1 MRVSDRTGM
10 RRTKLRERE
19 KNDEGEGVRGRLGGA
34 RPGDETRPHRR
45 RTLPM
50 DPEGNHAR
58 RQRLD
63 DEARTPPGTVRP

>member
-1 MRVSDRTGM
+1 
-10 RRTKLRERE
+10 
-19 KNDEGEGVRGRLGGA
+19 
-34 RPGDETRPHRR
+34 
-45 RTLPM
+45 M